1 MSHSETPYRV
11 IPKNIRRVTLMPAIL
26 LLSLL
31 GLILL
36 CTFVFRSVATAPK
49 QTAKDPFQSTSI
61 AALESAKII
70 TSSAKVWPKEESLPP
85 QPTEKS
91 APQLPTSTRQSAS
104 LSAPAFA
111 APRDDT
117 PVQPRIPA
125 RGDNNLD
132 TRSLSA
138 TSVVAIPNRGA
149 LRARTEGTGYG
160 AAGAPALVPGLG
172 GRPTTYEALAALNS
186 KDTDPNMQ
194 EKKGEFLSKNKK
206 NTFVLNQAVEP
217 PRERELK
224 TGSLIPATLLTAINS
239 DLPGAITAQVSS
251 HVYDTASGNTVLVPQ
266 GSRLFGEYDSQIA
279 YGQSRV
285 LAAWNRIVFPDGR
298 ALNLEVMAGSDG
310 SGRGGF
316 GDKVDRHYG
325 RLFGTALLM
334 SIMSAGVQLSQPQAR
349 AFDNVSAQQT
359 VAGAVGVQMGQTG
372 IEVTRRNLNVQ
383 PTIVIR
389 PGYRFSIIVNKD
401 FIVPESEEE

>member
-1 MSHSETPYRV
+1 MTHSDAPYRV
-11 IPKNIRRVTLMPAIL
+11 NPKSIRRVTLAPVVIG
-26 LLSLL
+26 LSFF
-31 GLILL
+31 GLIIV
-36 CTFVFRSVATAPK
+36 CVFVFRSNATPPK
-49 QTAKDPFQSTSI
+49 QTGKDPFQSTSI

-70 TSSAKVWPKEESLPP
+70 TSAVKQREEKEIRFLDEKRAP
-85 QPTEKS
+85 QETGLTEKLSVKS
-91 APQLPTSTRQSAS
+91 APVTDAQ
-104 LSAPAFA
+104 
-111 APRDDT
+111 RDDIRA
-117 PVQPRIPA
+117 QPRA
-125 RGDNNLD
+125 LTRSDNNLD

-138 TSVVAIPNRGA
+138 TSVVAIPDRGA
-149 LRARTEGTGYG
+149 LRARTEAAGYG
-160 AAGAPALVPGLG
+160 AAGASPLVPGLG

-186 KDTDPNMQ
+186 KDADPNMQ
-194 EKKGEFLSKNKK
+194 QKKEEFLSKNKK
-206 NTFVLNQAVEP
+206 NTFVLNHAVEP
-217 PRERELK
+217 QRERELK

-310 SGRGGF
+310 AGRGGF
-316 GDKVDRHYG
+316 GDKVERHYG

-334 SIMSAGVQLSQPQAR
+334 SIMSAGIQLSQPQAR

-372 IEVTRRNLNVQ
+372 MEVTRRNLNVQ

-401 FIVPESEEE
+401 FVVPESEEE